1 MIGLAKKRRKLVT
14 ETNTTMTK
22 AEKRLKKI
30 GYNPTFMLLEL
41 MKECIEVGY
50 DTGVKMSAISKDSL
64 LKQWFEDDNKKIA
77 KERAANYMKL
87 P

>member
-1 MIGLAKKRRKLVT
+1 VIGLRRKRRKLVT

-41 MKECIEVGY
+41 MKECMELGY
-50 DTGVKMSAISKDSL
+50 DTAIKMSRIRKDSL
-64 LKQWFEDDNKKIA
+64 IKQWFEDDNKKIA